1 MAKITVSVG
10 RANCLN
16 MTTVWKS
23 TLTTRTSCFRFASF
37 VTSGQHFLEEEVK
50 KYEDDPSAWMTSD
63 SDGSDGEPDDRIDL
77 HS

>member
-10 RANCLN
+10 QANCLN

-37 VTSGQHFLEEEVK
+37 VASGQHFLEEEVK

-63 SDGSDGEPDDRIDL
+63 SDGSDGEPDDCID
-77 HS
+77 